1 MKLKDRQESDPWLLT
16 RTKPLYSAVRDY
28 LGVTADHLNI
38 SRRGS
43 PLQGNDLLMS
53 AARDSMYLLE
63 LKRFLQHGLQLPVRR
78 ATKIAMEARVVL
90 SDKDRLLEMRMYNA
104 HIVHRSPS
112 VCPGSPPRCCS
123 RD

>member
-1 MKLKDRQESDPWLLT
+1 MSSGNLSTHAYESLTVKEMT

-28 LGVTADHLNI
+28 LGVTA
-38 SRRGS
+38 
-43 PLQGNDLLMS
+43 LQGNYLLMS

-63 LKRFLQHGLQLPVRR
+63 LKRFLQHGLKLQFRR

-104 HIVHRSPS
+104 HIVPRSPS
-112 VCPGSPPRCCS
+112 VCPGTPPRCCS

>member
-1 MKLKDRQESDPWLLT
+1 MT

-43 PLQGNDLLMS
+43 PLQGNYLLMS

-63 LKRFLQHGLQLPVRR
+63 LKR
-78 ATKIAMEARVVL
+78 
-90 SDKDRLLEMRMYNA
+90 LL
-104 HIVHRSPS
+104 
-112 VCPGSPPRCCS
+112 
-123 RD
+123 

>member
-1 MKLKDRQESDPWLLT
+1 MT

-43 PLQGNDLLMS
+43 PLQGNYLLMS

-104 HIVHRSPS
+104 HIVPDEMKNLPFFS
-112 VCPGSPPRCCS
+112 
-123 RD
+123 DQ

>member
-53 AARDSMYLLE
+53 AARDTMYLLE

-78 ATKIAMEARVVL
+78 ATKIAMEASVVL
-90 SDKDRLLEMRMYNA
+90 PDKEAKMRMYNA
-104 HIVHRSPS
+104 HIVPDEMKNLPFFS
-112 VCPGSPPRCCS
+112 
-123 RD
+123 DQ